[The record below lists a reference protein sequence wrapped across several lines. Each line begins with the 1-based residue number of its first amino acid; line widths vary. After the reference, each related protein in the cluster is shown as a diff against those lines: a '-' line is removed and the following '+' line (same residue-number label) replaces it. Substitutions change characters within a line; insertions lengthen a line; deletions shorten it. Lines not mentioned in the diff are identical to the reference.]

1 MSTGM
6 APPAVARTR
15 AEALITAIRLLH
27 ILALLFF
34 PLVALAALRMA
45 AVLQGQ
51 LADRISDIAGHE
63 FLLRVT
69 NTRLSMCCF

>member
-6 APPAVARTR
+6 APPAVARAR

-27 ILALLFF
+27 ILAPLF
-34 PLVALAALRMA
+34 PLVALVALRMA

-51 LADRISDIAGHE
+51 LADGISDIAGHE
-63 FLLRVT
+63 FLLESQHT
-69 NTRLSMCCF
+69 IAHTLL